1 MNGKS
6 KPTVGAPIPAISV
19 PQLGGGTMSIG
30 GTTDGWMLFIVYRG
44 RHCGRCK
51 NYLNGLE
58 AMKADWEKA
67 GFTIKIV
74 SADTEERA
82 AADIAEFKWSMD
94 VGYGLSV
101 EQMVTLGL
109 YVTEPTNNG
118 DAVAR
123 FAEPGIFCIDP
134 DGNIV
139 VAAISNAP
147 SARPDLAQLLDGMQ
161 YTIANNLPFRGT
173 VSA

>member
-1 MNGKS
+1 MNTQS
-6 KPTVGAPIPAISV
+6 KPVVGAPMPAISV
-19 PQLGGGTMSIG
+19 PQLGGGTMNIG
-30 GTTDGWMLFIVYRG
+30 GATDTWTLFIVYRG

-58 AMKADWEKA
+58 AMKADWEKS
-67 GFTIKIV
+67 GFTVKIV

-82 AADIAEFKWSMD
+82 AADIAEYKWSMD
-94 VGYGLSV
+94 VGYGLST

-109 YVTEPTNNG
+109 YITDPANNG

-161 YTIANNLPFRGT
+161 FTIANNLPFRGT
-173 VSA
+173 VVI

>member
-1 MNGKS
+1 MNGQA
-6 KPTVGAPIPAISV
+6 KPVVGAPMPEITAPL
-19 PQLGGGTMSIG
+19 LGGGTMKVG
-30 GTTDGWMLFIVYRG
+30 GATSGWTLFMVYRG

-51 NYLNGLE
+51 NYLNTLE
-58 AMKADWEKA
+58 SMKADWEKS
-67 GFTIKIV
+67 GFTIKLV

-82 AADIAEFKWSMD
+82 KLDIEEFKWSMD
-94 VGYGLSV
+94 IAYGLTE
-101 EQMVTLGL
+101 EQMSTLGL
-109 YVTEPTNNG
+109 YVTDPANNG
-118 DAVAR
+118 DAIAR

-161 YTIANNLPFRGT
+161 FTIANNLPFRGT
-173 VSA
+173 VTA

>member
-1 MNGKS
+1 MNGQS
-6 KPTVGAPIPAISV
+6 KPVVGAPIPAISV
-19 PQLGGGTMSIG
+19 PQLGGGTMNIG
-30 GTTDGWMLFIVYRG
+30 GATEGWTLFIVYRG

-51 NYLNGLE
+51 NYLNTLE
-58 AMKADWEKA
+58 SMKADWEKA

-74 SADTEERA
+74 SADTQERA
-82 AADIAEFKWSMD
+82 TMDIEEFKWSMD

-101 EQMVTLGL
+101 EQMGTLGL
-109 YVTEPTNNG
+109 YVTDPTNNG
-118 DAVAR
+118 DAIAR

-161 YTIANNLPFRGT
+161 FTIANNLPFRGT
-173 VSA
+173 VTV

>member
-1 MNGKS
+1 MNGQS
-6 KPTVGAPIPAISV
+6 KPVVGAPMPTISV
-19 PQLGGGTMSIG
+19 PQLGGGTMTIG
-30 GTTDGWMLFIVYRG
+30 GATKDWTLFVVYRG

-51 NYLNGLE
+51 NYLNTLE
-58 AMKADWEKA
+58 AMNADWEKA

-74 SADTEERA
+74 SADTKERA
-82 AADIAEFKWSMD
+82 SLDIAEYKWSVD

-101 EQMVTLGL
+101 AQMATLGL

-118 DAVAR
+118 DAIAR

-161 YTIANNLPFRGT
+161 FTISNNLPFRGT
-173 VSA
+173 VTA

>member
-1 MNGKS
+1 MNGQS
-6 KPTVGAPIPAISV
+6 KPMVGAPMPAISV
-19 PQLGGGTMSIG
+19 PKLGGGTIEVG
-30 GTTDGWMLFIVYRG
+30 GATSNWTLLIVYRG

-51 NYLNGLE
+51 NYLNTLE

-74 SADTEERA
+74 SADTQERA
-82 AADIAEFKWSMD
+82 SLDIAEYKWSMD

-101 EQMVTLGL
+101 EQMLTLGL

-118 DAVAR
+118 DAIAR

-161 YTIANNLPFRGT
+161 FTIANNLPFRGT
-173 VSA
+173 VAA

>member
-1 MNGKS
+1 MNGQP
-6 KPTVGAPIPAISV
+6 KPIVGAPMPTISV
-19 PQLGGGTMSIG
+19 PQLGGGTMTVG
-30 GTTDGWMLFIVYRG
+30 GAAEGWTLFIVYRG

-51 NYLNGLE
+51 NYLNTLE
-58 AMKADWEKA
+58 AMKADWEAA
-67 GFTIKIV
+67 GFAIKVV

-82 AADIAEFKWSMD
+82 SLDIAEYKWSLD
-94 VGYGLSV
+94 VGYGLTL
-101 EQMVTLGL
+101 EQIATLGL

-118 DAVAR
+118 DAIAR

-147 SARPDLAQLLDGMQ
+147 SARPDLVQLLDGMQ
-161 YTIANNLPFRGT
+161 FTIANNLPFRGT
-173 VSA
+173 VTA

>member
-1 MNGKS
+1 MNGQS
-6 KPTVGAPIPAISV
+6 KPVVGAPIPTISV
-19 PQLGGGTMSIG
+19 PQLGGGTMTVG
-30 GTTDGWMLFIVYRG
+30 GMTKGWTLFIVYRG

-51 NYLNGLE
+51 NYLNSLE
-58 AMKADWEKA
+58 AMKSDWEQA

-94 VGYGLSV
+94 VGYALSV
-101 EQMVTLGL
+101 AQMAALGL

-118 DAVAR
+118 DAIAR

-147 SARPDLAQLLDGMQ
+147 SARPDLAQLLDGMKF
-161 YTIANNLPFRGT
+161 TIANKLPFRGT
-173 VSA
+173 VTA

>member
-1 MNGKS
+1 MATNA
-6 KPTVGAPIPAISV
+6 KPIVGAPIPSISA
-19 PQLGGGTMSIG
+19 PLLGGGTMNIG
-30 GTTDGWMLFIVYRG
+30 GATEGWTLFIVYRG

-58 AMKADWEKA
+58 AMKSDWEDA
-67 GFTIKIV
+67 GFSIKLV

-82 AADIAEFKWSMD
+82 AADLAEFKWTMD
-94 VGYGLSV
+94 IAYGLTV

-109 YVTEPTNNG
+109 YITDPANNG

-147 SARPDLAQLLDGMQ
+147 SARPDLVQLLDGMKF
-161 YTIANNLPFRGT
+161 TIANNLPFRGT
-173 VSA
+173 VVA

>member
-1 MNGKS
+1 MNGLS
-6 KPTVGAPIPAISV
+6 KPVVGAPIPAISV
-19 PQLGGGTMSIG
+19 PQLGGGTMTIG
-30 GTTDGWMLFIVYRG
+30 GATTGWTLFIVYRG

-58 AMKADWEKA
+58 AMKSDWEQTC
-67 GFTIKIV
+67 FTIKIV

-82 AADIAEFKWSMD
+82 AADVAEYKWTMD
-94 VGYGLSV
+94 VGYGLTV
-101 EQMVTLGL
+101 AQMATLGL
-109 YVTEPTNNG
+109 YVTEPANNG

-147 SARPDLAQLLDGMQ
+147 SARPDLAQLLDGMKF
-161 YTIANNLPFRGT
+161 TIANNLPFCGT
-173 VSA
+173 VVA